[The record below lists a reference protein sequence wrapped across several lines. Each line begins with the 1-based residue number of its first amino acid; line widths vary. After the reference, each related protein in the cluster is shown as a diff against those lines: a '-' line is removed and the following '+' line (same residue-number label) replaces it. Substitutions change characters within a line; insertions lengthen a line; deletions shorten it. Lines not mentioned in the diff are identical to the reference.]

1 MWKVKKMK
9 QKFTIIELLVVI
21 AIIAILAAML
31 LPALNK
37 ARQKSHSISCINN
50 LKQIQAFA
58 TSYTMA
64 NNDFFPYA
72 AIPAPW
78 ACFDVT
84 WNNPKESR
92 TFIQAEVG
100 PQSKPYP
107 FVRCPSFSPS
117 AKSDGWY
124 TNYAMNRRIT
134 YYSGWDAN
142 PPRLRKITKIAVPSQ
157 CNTFTEQNK
166 PASDP
171 LSIVAS
177 QTASGESARRYS
189 HMDKMNVAYV
199 DGHVATYFGKL
210 PTGTLDADGNIFWY
224 GNSAGTY

>member
-1 MWKVKKMK
+1 MENSKYIKIGLIGLGTVGSGVYKTL
-9 QKFTIIELLVVI
+9 QNSDLV
-21 AIIAILAAML
+21 
-31 LPALNK
+31 
-37 ARQKSHSISCINN
+37 
-50 LKQIQAFA
+50 
-58 TSYTMA
+58 
-64 NNDFFPYA
+64 
-72 AIPAPW
+72 
-78 ACFDVT
+78 
-84 WNNPKESR
+84 
-92 TFIQAEVG
+92 
-100 PQSKPYP
+100 
-107 FVRCPSFSPS
+107 
-117 AKSDGWY
+117 
-124 TNYAMNRRIT
+124 
-134 YYSGWDAN
+134 
-142 PPRLRKITKIAVPSQ
+142 KITKIAVPSQ

>member
-1 MWKVKKMK
+1 MK
-9 QKFTIIELLVVI
+9 QKFTLIELLVVI

-72 AIPAPW
+72 AIPASW

-84 WNNPKESR
+84 WNKPKESR

-117 AKSDGWY
+117 AKSDAWY

-142 PPRLRKITKIAVPSQ
+142 PPRLRQITKIAVPSQ
-157 CNTFTEQNK
+157 CNTFTEQNR